1 MMSEG
6 GLLGLV
12 LSRRQA
18 VPSRTE
24 FGLTRQLAVS
34 YGQFLLFD
42 HCCLDVLGKSLKS
55 YLLH

>member
-6 GLLGLV
+6 GLLDLV
-12 LSRRQA
+12 LSCRQA

-24 FGLTRQLAVS
+24 FGLTCQLAVS

-42 HCCLDVLGKSLKS
+42 HCCLDVLGKSLKF

>member
-1 MMSEG
+1 MRSEG
-6 GLLGLV
+6 GLEGLV

-24 FGLTRQLAVS
+24 FGLTHQLVVS

-42 HCCLDVLGKSLKS
+42 H
-55 YLLH
+55 